1 MDRQLG
7 DLHLS
12 GSVLLRRFVCLEEVT
27 GWVCTSY
34 REALVRAKEG
44 ELRVLSC
51 CGASLCR
58 EEVLVS

>member
-12 GSVLLRRFVCLEEVT
+12 GSVLLRRFVCEEVT
-27 GWVCTSY
+27 DWVCTSY
-34 REALVRAKEG
+34 REVLVCAKEG

-51 CGASLCR
+51 CGANLCR
-58 EEVLVS
+58 EDVLVS